1 MRSLLRPAPVFVLVS
16 YLLLSLVPCVPLLLG
31 RQVPELGH
39 VLAVEALAWLAV
51 WGVFGRPAWF
61 HWLLIPALLALP
73 TEIYLF
79 IYYGQGISTHHLGI
93 IAETSPKEAMEFL
106 GRKVWLMAAVLLGV
120 IAWWIALQIAAQR
133 SPQLI
138 WRGAPRKAAL
148 LIFILL
154 GGLWSYGR
162 EFGVHAKLAPGHVTA
177 SASSHLVA
185 SASASAS
192 ASAPAP
198 APVASTT
205 SAIGSALSSALRY
218 VGMSAPDSAAAS
230 EAEAAEEDAIEAS
243 DPEHAAIAGE
253 HRIGWKLP
261 ALPWPLRSP
270 LSFSD
275 FASSWP
281 FGLTARGVDFYK
293 ERQYLAELGQRS
305 RSFTFKAHQPEQ
317 NDRPEIVIMVIGES
331 SRYDRWSI
339 NGYPRETTP
348 LLKQE
353 PNLVTLPDLITAVSA
368 TRLSVPV
375 IISRKPAMQSLK
387 DGFYEKS
394 FLTAY
399 KEAGFKTFWL
409 SNQISFG
416 QFDTPVSVFAK
427 EADVIQFMNLGGF
440 TNNSNFDQ
448 ILLEPLQHAI
458 ADAAP
463 KKLIVLHTLGSHWN
477 YSQRYPKEYDKWQ
490 PSLFGVDKPVY
501 TDTRIKPQLN
511 NSYDNSILYTDWFLS
526 QVIQQLKETEQL
538 SSMVYLADHGQ
549 TLYDGTC
556 KLAFH
561 GHNTQYEFH
570 VPAMVWYSDAYKERY
585 PDKINQ
591 LLRHRKARLATENMF
606 HTLLDLGDIQ
616 YDDQKL
622 EWSFLNKQFK
632 QHKRYVDSYGWSNYD
647 NANFKGDCREVMDK
661 GKPLIQDK

>member
-1 MRSLLRPAPVFVLVS
+1 MRSLLRPAPLFVLIT

-31 RQVPELGH
+31 KQVPGLAH
-39 VLAVEALAWLAV
+39 VLAVELLAWLAV
-51 WGVFGRPAWF
+51 WGVFSRPAWF
-61 HWLLIPALLALP
+61 HWLLITAFLALP

-120 IAWWIALQIAAQR
+120 IAWWIAVQIAARR
-133 SPQLI
+133 SPALA
-138 WRGAPRKAAL
+138 WRGKTRWSVLSVLLLLAAL
-148 LIFILL
+148 
-154 GGLWSYGR
+154 WAYGW
-162 EFGVHAKLAPGHVTA
+162 EFGVSAKPAAPSAHASASTA
-177 SASSHLVA
+177 SAA
-185 SASASAS
+185 S
-192 ASAPAP
+192 
-198 APVASTT
+198 
-205 SAIGSALSSALRY
+205 G
-218 VGMSAPDSAAAS
+218 DNAS
-230 EAEAAEEDAIEAS
+230 EEEDAEEDK
-243 DPEHAAIAGE
+243 DPEHAAIAGAG
-253 HRIGWKLP
+253 RTGWAWP
-261 ALPWPLRSP
+261 ALPWQVRSP
-270 LSFSD
+270 LGLSD

-293 ERQYLAELGQRS
+293 EREYLADLGRRS
-305 RSFTFKAHQPEQ
+305 SSFTFGAHQPEK
-317 NDRPEIVIMVIGES
+317 NDTPEIVIMVIGES
-331 SRYDRWSI
+331 SRYDRWGI
-339 NGYPRETTP
+339 NGYSRDTTP

-353 PNLVTLPDLITAVSA
+353 ANLVTLPDVITAVSA

-448 ILLEPLQHAI
+448 ILLEPLRHAI
-458 ADAAP
+458 ADPSP
-463 KKLIVLHTLGSHWN
+463 KKLIVLHTLGNHWN

-501 TDTRIKPQLN
+501 TDLKIKPQLN

-526 QVIQQLKETEQL
+526 QVIGQLKDTQQLT
-538 SSMVYLADHGQ
+538 SMVYVADHGQ
-549 TLYDGTC
+549 TLYDNSC
-556 KLAFH
+556 NLAFH

-570 VPAMVWYSDAYKERY
+570 VPAMVWYSDEYKERY
-585 PDKINQ
+585 PEKVQQ

-616 YDDQKL
+616 YQDQKL

-632 QHKRYVDSYGWSNYD
+632 QHKRYVDSYGWTNYD
-647 NANFKGDCREVMDK
+647 NASFNGDCREVIDK
-661 GKPLIQDK
+661 GKPLKQEK

>member
-1 MRSLLRPAPVFVLVS
+1 MRPAPLFVLTS
-16 YLLLSLVPCVPLLLG
+16 YLLLTLVPCVPLLLG

-39 VLAVEALAWLAV
+39 VLAVALLAWLAV
-51 WGVFGRPAWF
+51 WGVVGRPAWF
-61 HWLLIPALLALP
+61 HWLLIPAFLALP

-106 GRKVWLMAAVLLGV
+106 GRKVWLMAAVLIGV
-120 IAWWIALQIAAQR
+120 VAWWIAVQLAAQR
-133 SPQLI
+133 SPALT
-138 WRGAPRKAAL
+138 WRGRSRKAVLCLLLAL
-148 LIFILL
+148 AALAL
-154 GGLWSYGR
+154 YGR
-162 EFGVHAKLAPGHVTA
+162 EFGVRAGPAPHAGA
-177 SASSHLVA
+177 SRPA
-185 SASASAS
+185 SASAAAPATPATSAAS
-192 ASAPAP
+192 AEAP
-198 APVASTT
+198 
-205 SAIGSALSSALRY
+205 
-218 VGMSAPDSAAAS
+218 
-230 EAEAAEEDAIEAS
+230 EQDADEAS

-253 HRIGWKLP
+253 QRLGWKLAP
-261 ALPWPLRSP
+261 LPWRLRSP
-270 LSFSD
+270 LAFSD

-281 FGLTARGVDFYK
+281 FGLTARGIDFYK
-293 ERQYLAELGQRS
+293 EREYLADLGQRS
-305 RSFTFKAHQPEQ
+305 RNFSFHAHQPEK
-317 NDRPEIVIMVIGES
+317 NDTPEIVIMVIGES
-331 SRYDRWSI
+331 SRYDRWGI
-339 NGYPRETTP
+339 NGYSRDTTP
-348 LLKQE
+348 LLGKE
-353 PNLVTLPDLITAVSA
+353 PNLVTLPDVITSVSA

-375 IISRKPAMQSLK
+375 IISRKPATQSLK
-387 DGFYEKS
+387 DGFSEKS

-448 ILLEPLQHAI
+448 ILLEPLRHAI
-458 ADAAP
+458 ADPAP
-463 KKLIVLHTLGSHWN
+463 KKLIVLHTLGNHWN
-477 YSQRYPKEYDKWQ
+477 YSQRYPRDFDKWQ

-501 TDTRIKPQLN
+501 TDLKIKPQLN

-526 QVIQQLKETEQL
+526 QVIGQLKDTRQL
-538 SSMVYLADHGQ
+538 TSMVYVADHGQ
-549 TLYDGTC
+549 TLYDGSC

-570 VPAMVWYSDAYKERY
+570 VPAMVWYSDEYRERY
-585 PDKINQ
+585 PGKVAQ
-591 LLRHRKARLATENMF
+591 LRKHRKARLATENMF

-622 EWSFLNKQFK
+622 EWSFLNQQFK

-647 NANFKGDCREVMDK
+647 NADFKGDCREVVDK
-661 GKPLIQDK
+661 GKPLKQDK